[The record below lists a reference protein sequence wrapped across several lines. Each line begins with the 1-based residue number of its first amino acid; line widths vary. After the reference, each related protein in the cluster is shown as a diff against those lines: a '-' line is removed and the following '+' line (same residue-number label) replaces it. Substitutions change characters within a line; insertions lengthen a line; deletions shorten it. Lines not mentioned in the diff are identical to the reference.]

1 MSDSPQVEIQRIGAV
16 KPHPNADRLDLVAV
30 LGWRCIVGRG
40 SYKPGDVVVYFPV
53 DTLVPE
59 QVQTTL
65 QGDSKVKVGG
75 RIKAA
80 KIRGVY
86 SEGMVAPIN
95 DFPAVITQ
103 RVGTDVSELLGCTK
117 HDPDAN
123 LPEVLRINGGKVKPA
138 KDRNMEFPRYTKF
151 THVARSA
158 FLFDPEDAVV
168 VTEKLHGTSARYGR
182 VASAGFLRRLWEAA
196 RRIVDRSFRPGTF
209 FVGSRNVDFAQT
221 GRPQRAGHT
230 FYGTNVYVK
239 TAEKYDLQAKV
250 RLGEVVYGEIVGPGI
265 QKGWE
270 YTPTLTFW
278 VYDVSING
286 RFLDDNELDDYCSAR
301 GLNRVPVLDRGR
313 YADFDGRLDMF
324 GTSTFPNTICE
335 GVVIRTQKETVV
347 AGQRALAKFVRP
359 EYRIANDKAGG
370 SEWH

>member
-16 KPHPNADRLDLVAV
+16 EPHPNADRLDIVNV

-40 SYKPGDVVVYFPV
+40 SYKKGDLVVYFPV

-59 QVQTTL
+59 PVQVTL

-80 KIRGVY
+80 KIRGCY
-86 SEGMVAPIN
+86 SEGMVAPVS

-103 RVGTDVSELLGCTK
+103 KVGTDVSELLGCTK

-123 LPEVLRINGGKVKPA
+123 LPEVLRINGGKAKPA
-138 KDRNMEFPRYTKF
+138 KERNMEFPRYTKF

-168 VTEKLHGTSARYGR
+168 VTEKLHGTSARFAR
-182 VASAGFLRRLWEAA
+182 VESRSLLRRIWEKVRMRLASAY
-196 RRIVDRSFRPGTF
+196 RPGTF

-221 GRPQRAGHT
+221 EKPGHQGHS
-230 FYGTNVYVK
+230 FYATNVYVK

-270 YTPTLTFW
+270 YTSTLTFW

-286 RFLDDNELDDYCSAR
+286 RFLDDSELDTFCRERS
-301 GLNRVPVLDRGR
+301 LNRVPVLDRGR
-313 YADFDGRLDMF
+313 YADFDGKLDMF
-324 GTSTFPNTICE
+324 ATSTFPNTICE
-335 GVVIRTQKETVV
+335 GVVIRTQKETVI
-347 AGQRALAKFVRP
+347 GGSRALAKFVRP

-370 SEWH
+370 TEFH